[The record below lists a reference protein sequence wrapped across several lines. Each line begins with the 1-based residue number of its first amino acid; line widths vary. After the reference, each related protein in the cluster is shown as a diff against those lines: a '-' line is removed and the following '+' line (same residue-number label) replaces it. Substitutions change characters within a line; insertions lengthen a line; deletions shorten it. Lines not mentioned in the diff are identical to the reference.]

1 MEYRKYRISLQVYP
15 DRLYRTIDIRTDVTL
30 DKLAEVILKLFR
42 TYETPAYLFF
52 DTEHCFTTDTFVHM
66 NPRGDYLDALTNNPD
81 LNDVWENK
89 KPMNACRLSEMGD
102 EFCFL
107 YDVDEGYRFLCQAC
121 GEPVSE
127 DREDWVSVTDG
138 KGAGIFEDDVYT
150 LWTYFDGG
158 LDPDM
163 SEDDDEKEFYMPEN
177 LELEKL
183 SDFEKPLDLA
193 EETEIAASAFEEE

>member
-1 MEYRKYRISLQVYP
+1 MEYRKYRVSLQVYP
-15 DRLYRTIDIRTDVTL
+15 DRLYRTFYIRTDVTL

-42 TYETPAYLFF
+42 TDETPAYVFF
-52 DTEHCFTTDTFVHM
+52 DTEHSYTTDMFVHM
-66 NPRGDYLDALTNNPD
+66 NPKGDYLDALTNNPD

>member
-1 MEYRKYRISLQVYP
+1 M
-15 DRLYRTIDIRTDVTL
+15 
-30 DKLAEVILKLFR
+30 
-42 TYETPAYLFF
+42 
-52 DTEHCFTTDTFVHM
+52 
-66 NPRGDYLDALTNNPD
+66 
-81 LNDVWENK
+81 
-89 KPMNACRLSEMGD
+89 
-102 EFCFL
+102 
-107 YDVDEGYRFLCQAC
+107 
-121 GEPVSE
+121 
-127 DREDWVSVTDG
+127 TDG

-193 EETEIAASAFEEE
+193 EETEIAASAFCEE

>member
-1 MEYRKYRISLQVYP
+1 MEYRKYPVSLQVYP

-150 LWTYFDGG
+150 LCTYFDGG

-177 LELEKL
+177 LELEEL

-193 EETEIAASAFEEE
+193 EETEIAASAFCEE

>member
-1 MEYRKYRISLQVYP
+1 MEYRKYRVSLQVYP

-183 SDFEKPLDLA
+183 GDFEKPLDLE